1 MIRVPRRG
9 GSAEPA
15 FILTGKRLEPG
26 EEPREGLGRQ
36 LTSHPQF
43 ARATANLFWSRLMG
57 VGIVEPHDE
66 FDLSRQNP
74 QSLPEGW
81 ALQPTHP
88 RLLDALTSDFRRGNH
103 SLKRLLGTI
112 CRSSAYQ
119 LSSRFYGEWK
129 ESYTP
134 YFARKFARMLSSEE
148 LHDSI
153 VLATERPGEFK
164 FGDQTVG
171 LAMKLGEPGGG
182 DDVKHLMRTFG
193 QSNRNNPALPLTGS
207 VLQPLVLMQSPVLN
221 DRILAKDGSRVER
234 VLKRYHED
242 EKVVDELFL
251 ATLSRS
257 PSEAEKK
264 VATTALSRDRT
275 AGAQNL
281 QWALINCVEFL
292 YNY

>member
-1 MIRVPRRG
+1 
-9 GSAEPA
+9 
-15 FILTGKRLEPG
+15 
-26 EEPREGLGRQ
+26 
-36 LTSHPQF
+36 
-43 ARATANLFWSRLMG
+43 
-57 VGIVEPHDE
+57 
-66 FDLSRQNP
+66 
-74 QSLPEGW
+74 
-81 ALQPTHP
+81 
-88 RLLDALTSDFRRGNH
+88 
-103 SLKRLLGTI
+103 
-112 CRSSAYQ
+112 
-119 LSSRFYGEWK
+119 
-129 ESYTP
+129 
-134 YFARKFARMLSSEE
+134 MLSSEE

-164 FGDQTVG
+164 FGDRTVG

-234 VLKRYHED
+234 VLKRYQED

-257 PSEAEKK
+257 PSEAEKE

-281 QWALINCVEFL
+281 QWALINSVEFL